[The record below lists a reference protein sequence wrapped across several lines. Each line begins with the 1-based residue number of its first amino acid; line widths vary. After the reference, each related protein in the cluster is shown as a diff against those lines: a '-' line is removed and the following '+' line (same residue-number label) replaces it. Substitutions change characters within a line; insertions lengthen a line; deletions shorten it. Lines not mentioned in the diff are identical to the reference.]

1 MAVTGRAW
9 LVLLRQLLGCGTWG
23 LGGGGRV
30 GTLLGPEASG
40 PELVVPVGPVLT
52 GVGLSVGWGLG
63 RVFLDRPP
71 LSHHPSVGGGGLVGL
86 LFEICI
92 VDASIN

>member
-1 MAVTGRAW
+1 MGRVW
-9 LVLLRQLLGCGTWG
+9 LVLLVSSDVGVERPG
-23 LGGGGRV
+23 LVGGGRV

-40 PELVVPVGPVLT
+40 PPLERLSARVWWGWWFWFLPLLCHAVGC
-52 GVGLSVGWGLG
+52 
-63 RVFLDRPP
+63 
-71 LSHHPSVGGGGLVGL
+71 GGGLVGL